1 MGSLLRVLLIALH
14 RKLLRAAAANSQNLQ
29 SCKDTQPDNQPPTA
43 PFPISF
49 RHLETLC
56 KYPDSGCRNG
66 RRTAAIVSNVWR
78 HRSVVSAS

>member
-1 MGSLLRVLLIALH
+1 MGSLLRVLLITLH
-14 RKLLRAAAANSQNLQ
+14 RKLLRAAANNSQTLQ
-29 SCKDTQPDNQPPTA
+29 SRKDTQPDKRPPTA

-66 RRTAAIVSNVWR
+66 RHTSALVSNVLETPR
-78 HRSVVSAS
+78 GN